1 MSEDRGPRP
10 VREIGLIC
18 VGVRARDNTDCT
30 LSRVE
35 GGGASLGREAV
46 DGRDAHTQRDDVE
59 GSRGAAVAQPI
70 NFDFPDEYS
79 VK

>member
-1 MSEDRGPRP
+1 M
-10 VREIGLIC
+10 REIGLIC
-18 VGVRARDNTDCT
+18 VGVRARDKTDCT

-46 DGRDAHTQRDDVE
+46 DGRAAPTQKDDVE
-59 GSRGAAVAQPI
+59 EGRGAAVAQKI
-70 NFDFPDEYS
+70 NFDFPEEYS